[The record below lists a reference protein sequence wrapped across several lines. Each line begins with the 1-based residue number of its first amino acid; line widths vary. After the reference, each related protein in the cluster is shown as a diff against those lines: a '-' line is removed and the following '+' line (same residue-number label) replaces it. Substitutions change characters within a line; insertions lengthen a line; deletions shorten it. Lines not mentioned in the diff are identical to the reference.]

1 MAVDQPAQQ
10 CNTPLRRYIREADEF
25 RTRDIVQK
33 YELPEIGVDG
43 HQNPVFGVCTF
54 EQRRIARVRTKR
66 ASFENVVALLAQPI
80 RDLPACA
87 PLGDGHRGQGIPR
100 DTSTAISLPLSS
112 NSAKSVNVPPMSTPM
127 RLVMVWA
134 AEF

>member
-1 MAVDQPAQQ
+1 M
-10 CNTPLRRYIREADEF
+10 
-25 RTRDIVQK
+25 QK